1 MADENTLL
9 AKANANTKEE
19 VNIKDLPNAVSL
31 SGSDAI
37 ILVQNSAYTKQA
49 NLDDISTYILKE
61 NSIPS
66 LTTNHKDIVDAINE
80 VAGVEVI
87 GILPAYS
94 RTLVLRNANIKSTSN
109 IRVLTEEYTIAPTN
123 VVVSSGSVILTF
135 EPRDTAIK
143 VKVKVS

>member
-1 MADENTLL
+1 MADENMLL
-9 AKANANTKEE
+9 ASANANTKEE
-19 VNIKDLPNAVSL
+19 VNIKDLPSVVQL
-31 SGSDAI
+31 SGSDAVVLI
-37 ILVQNSAYTKQA
+37 QNNAYTKQT
-49 NLDDISTYILKE
+49 NLDDISTYMLKE

-66 LTTNHKDIVDAINE
+66 LTTNHKDVVGAINE

-94 RTLVLRNANIKSTSN
+94 KTLVLQNANIKSTST
-109 IRVLTEEYTIAPTN
+109 IKVLTEEYTIAPTN
-123 VVVSSGSVILTF
+123 VVASPGSVVLTF